1 MENKFLAHIAED
13 GREQTVFEH
22 LAAEFSRP
30 FGGEAQG
37 LLAGTAHDIGKYS
50 AAFQRRLTGD
60 SRRVDHATAGA
71 FECMGRGQPFAA
83 FAVAGHHGGLPDG
96 GGRGDGPEAATFWGR
111 INRAGLGPGGIP
123 ARRTTSPFAKQ
134 NPGAG
139 MFFTCML
146 YSCLVDADFLDTEA
160 FMSGKPR
167 GSCSGCWK
175 RRRLPSGHSDV
186 PRPPSKPTER
196 DSPHAESCRS
206 LPGERGLKPR
216 CWQSRRLRRRSLP
229 LTEGIRV

>member
-96 GGRGDGPEAATFWGR
+96 GGSRHLLGTDQTGGPR
-111 INRAGLGPGGIP
+111 RAGALRRLGPGGIP

-175 RRRLPSGHSDV
+175 KKAPSI
-186 PRPPSKPTER
+186 RP
-196 DSPHAESCRS
+196 
-206 LPGERGLKPR
+206 L
-216 CWQSRRLRRRSLP
+216 
-229 LTEGIRV
+229 

>member
-13 GREQTVFEH
+13 GRERTVFEH
-22 LAAEFSRP
+22 LAGAASLAAEFSRP

-96 GGRGDGPEAATFWGR
+96 GGRGDGPEAATF
-111 INRAGLGPGGIP
+111 
-123 ARRTTSPFAKQ
+123 
-134 NPGAG
+134 
-139 MFFTCML
+139 
-146 YSCLVDADFLDTEA
+146 
-160 FMSGKPR
+160 
-167 GSCSGCWK
+167 
-175 RRRLPSGHSDV
+175 
-186 PRPPSKPTER
+186 
-196 DSPHAESCRS
+196 
-206 LPGERGLKPR
+206 
-216 CWQSRRLRRRSLP
+216 
-229 LTEGIRV
+229 

>member
-22 LAAEFSRP
+22 LAGAASLSAEFSRP

-37 LLAGTAHDIGKYS
+37 LLAGTFMTMENT
-50 AAFQRRLTGD
+50 AFQRRLTGD

-111 INRAGLGPGGIP
+111 IKRAGRGGLEPYGAWAGKYPAPADNLPLRKAEPGSGHVSLSACFIP
-123 ARRTTSPFAKQ
+123 A
-134 NPGAG
+134 
-139 MFFTCML
+139 
-146 YSCLVDADFLDTEA
+146 LVDADFLDTEA
-160 FMSGKPR
+160 FMSGSRAGVVQAAGKE
-167 GSCSGCWK
+167 GAFI
-175 RRRLPSGHSDV
+175 
-186 PRPPSKPTER
+186 RP
-196 DSPHAESCRS
+196 
-206 LPGERGLKPR
+206 L
-216 CWQSRRLRRRSLP
+216 
-229 LTEGIRV
+229 

>member
-111 INRAGLGPGGIP
+111 IKRAGRGGLEPYGGIP

-175 RRRLPSGHSDV
+175 KKAPSI
-186 PRPPSKPTER
+186 RP
-196 DSPHAESCRS
+196 
-206 LPGERGLKPR
+206 L
-216 CWQSRRLRRRSLP
+216 
-229 LTEGIRV
+229 

>member
-83 FAVAGHHGGLPDG
+83 FAVAGQCGESLSVGFD
-96 GGRGDGPEAATFWGR
+96 GGRGTSEWPDG
-111 INRAGLGPGGIP
+111 
-123 ARRTTSPFAKQ
+123 
-134 NPGAG
+134 
-139 MFFTCML
+139 
-146 YSCLVDADFLDTEA
+146 
-160 FMSGKPR
+160 
-167 GSCSGCWK
+167 
-175 RRRLPSGHSDV
+175 RRLLFP
-186 PRPPSKPTER
+186 
-196 DSPHAESCRS
+196 AA
-206 LPGERGLKPR
+206 
-216 CWQSRRLRRRSLP
+216 
-229 LTEGIRV
+229 